1 MILKKKQRLL
11 VLLGLLYTFSIS
23 SAVLARQPEVE
34 SLHPDWV
41 AVNAEQ
47 KDITAKI
54 RQFLEQSGYN
64 YTKVSDTVWSIP
76 YQGKSLANFEVNII
90 TIPDSDLFLIVALV
104 AQKQNLKVSQDLFY
118 KLLKFNHSVDWV
130 KVAITD
136 DGDLIVRIDIDGRT
150 MDLKAFKDAIAQL
163 AAATDELHGQIK
175 ASLIP
180 E

>member
-1 MILKKKQRLL
+1 MIFKKKRRLL
-11 VLLGLLYTFSIS
+11 FWLGLLYPFSIS
-23 SAVLARQPEVE
+23 SVALARLPEVE
-34 SLHPDWV
+34 PSYQV

-47 KDITAKI
+47 KVITAKI
-54 RQFLEQSGYN
+54 GQLLEQSGYS

-76 YQGKSLANFEVNII
+76 YQGKSLANFEVNVI

-104 AQKQNLKVSQDLFY
+104 AQKQNLKVSPDLLY